1 MVKIIKIHQYILIKI
16 IKIHDQIN
24 KNHNN
29 SLIYNL
35 KILLQPNVYVA
46 NGNII

>member
-24 KNHNN
+24 KNQENKEK
-29 SLIYNL
+29 SEYMT
-35 KILLQPNVYVA
+35 KYVKQ
-46 NGNII
+46 